1 LILHTV
7 PSRRYYDDGVPQ
19 VYYIMGIKTTPMP
32 NPTKAFG
39 ILYAAQLNHLT
50 SLPPQNFL
58 PPYTVLFKSSGIVRF
73 LSTST
78 FNLDTVLSKDVP
90 KTFQNVG
97 MANFTAQFRKT
108 QMTESSDFFKA
119 SERTMKSEPGSDQI
133 HGRK

>member
-1 LILHTV
+1 
-7 PSRRYYDDGVPQ
+7 
-19 VYYIMGIKTTPMP
+19 MP

-39 ILYAAQLNHLT
+39 ILYAAQLNHLN

-78 FNLDTVLSKDVP
+78 FNLDTVLSKDVA